1 MNKEDILEMSRRE
14 NEDEGERQAEV
25 WGQTIGIKAFCA
37 VEIVI
42 ILFNFFTGQPNYVPF
57 TMFWA
62 FTAAEAYPQY
72 RFTGK
77 WYFLVSTIWGSVAAV
92 VFFICHVLDVLR

>member
-1 MNKEDILEMSRRE
+1 MNKEDILEISRRE

-25 WGQTIGIKAFCA
+25 RGQTIGIKAFCA

-57 TMFWA
+57 TMFWT
-62 FTAAEAYPQY
+62 FTAAEAYPRY

-77 WYFLVSTIWGSVAAV
+77 RSLLVTTIAGSVAAV
-92 VFFICHVLDVLR
+92 VFFICHVLDVLH